1 MDDESAMALEQAVQ
15 NLDEEDDSSGNEE
28 LAHDVRM
35 RPPLGG
41 YPHNGN
47 VEQDARPSNFSRGMP
62 FTFGKVFEVDS
73 AFLQFRR
80 FLEDHCLTR
89 NLNFWLACKNYSE
102 QPMGPTTTQQLVQI
116 AKAIYAKFIKN
127 SAPQHVA
134 ISEKTK
140 KQIKMTLELSKSTVT
155 PHLFDVAQAEIWSL
169 MEKNEL
175 RQFLGSDAF
184 AECSVFMNDAPA
196 AALYTP
202 PPAYRGCG
210 GGSLQHSSSEDS
222 ASITSFSTE

>member
-1 MDDESAMALEQAVQ
+1 MDESDLALELAVQ
-15 NLDEEDDSSGNEE
+15 NLDGEDDSSGNEDPRE
-28 LAHDVRM
+28 MHDVRM
-35 RPPLGG
+35 RPLVT
-41 YPHNGN
+41 YPHNGSAD
-47 VEQDARPSNFSRGMP
+47 QDARRSSFSRGMP
-62 FTFGKVFEVDS
+62 FTFGKVFEDDS

-80 FLEDHCLTR
+80 FLEDHCITR

-102 QPMGPTTTQQLVQI
+102 QPVGPNTTQLVQI
-116 AKAIYAKFIKN
+116 AKAIYTKFIKN

-140 KQIKMTLELSKSTVT
+140 KHIKTTLDLSKSTVT
-155 PHLFDVAQAEIWSL
+155 PHLFDVAQAEIWSV

-184 AECSVFMNDAPA
+184 AECSVFAGDGPA
-196 AALYTP
+196 GAVYTP
-202 PPAYRGCG
+202 LPAYGGCG